1 MFFLFYLH
9 GKGVGV
15 ERNEEEGGETTTTIT
30 TTTTA
35 TFAHTLCEETKKG
48 GSGFSRL
55 YPASSREKRTTF
67 CLLLFACT

>member
-48 GSGFSRL
+48 GVRV
-55 YPASSREKRTTF
+55 
-67 CLLLFACT
+67 FAPLPRF